1 MAIEYRT
8 STVAALLGG
17 GPEWDFIFDKLNLV
31 DQNSYSLS
39 CAKQK
44 ISLFLGNL
52 KDDVFVII
60 ETDYVDKVYRD
71 SYYNY
76 FASKLNNLSRNCI
89 RLSFIDPGIKH
100 IDLSQEKLSEIP
112 NFYKGFVVLRPLPLA
127 IIGRNAINPSVLKCS
142 VDFAIC
148 KSPIIST
155 CLGIKTTVPAFPHSS
170 QDGEMM
176 TCAETTIWLI
186 FEYFGNK
193 YPEYSPILP
202 SEIHKIL
209 KPHAYQRQIPSA
221 GLTFD
226 QIARVFNNHGF
237 GCKIYFGSGNP
248 KFNEILSTYMES
260 GIPLAICLQSSTIG
274 HAVVAVGHKNIDRNS
289 IDPVQLQDINGKRYY
304 IWNKM
309 SSELIFNDDN
319 LLPYAS
325 APISNPAANYTSPM
339 WSGVAI
345 TMFIVPLNN
354 KIYMDAEMA
363 LGFSQWLASDA
374 IKVDENS
381 VLRTFLASGRS
392 YKQYLMKNPD
402 IPEHIK
408 QKYLSLPMAKFVWV
422 TEFSD
427 LSTCK
432 QNKVNGV
439 LIVDATNP
447 KPLSMPLIFAQY
459 KGLEISFDSATSNF
473 IRTPGF
479 TSEFREYSQNLL

>member
-1 MAIEYRT
+1 MAIEFQI
-8 STVAALLGG
+8 STVASLLGG
-17 GPEWDFIFDKLNLV
+17 GAEWNFIFDKLNLV
-31 DQNSYSLS
+31 DKNSYSLS

-44 ISLFLGNL
+44 VSLFLGNL
-52 KDDVFVII
+52 KDDVFVVI

-71 SYYNY
+71 TYYNY
-76 FASKLNNLSRNCI
+76 FASKLNNVSRNCI
-89 RLSFIDPGIKH
+89 RMSFLDSGIKH
-100 IDLSQEKLSEIP
+100 IDLSEEKLSEIST
-112 NFYKGFVVLRPLPLA
+112 FYKGFVVLRPLTLA
-127 IIGRNAINPSVLKCS
+127 IIGRNAINPSILKSS
-142 VDFAIC
+142 VNFAIC

-155 CLGIKTTVPAFPHSS
+155 CLGIKTSVPSFPHSS
-170 QDGEMM
+170 QDGEVM
-176 TCAETTIWLI
+176 TCAETTIWAI

-237 GCKIYFGSGNP
+237 GCKIYFESGNP
-248 KFNEILSTYMES
+248 KFHEILSTYLES
-260 GIPLAICLQSSTIG
+260 GIPLAICIQSKTIG
-274 HAVVAVGHKNIDRNS
+274 HAVVAVGHKSIDRNG
-289 IDPVQLQDINGKRYY
+289 INPVQLQDINGKKYY

-309 SSELIFNDDN
+309 SSDLIFNDDN

-325 APISNPAANYTSPM
+325 APISNPTVNYTSPK
-339 WSGVAI
+339 WKGAAI

-392 YKQYLMKNPD
+392 YKQYLMTNPD
-402 IPEHIK
+402 IPERLK
-408 QKYLSLPMAKFVWV
+408 ETYLSLPMAKFVWV

-427 LSTCK
+427 LDLCK

-459 KGLEISFDSATSNF
+459 KGSEISFDNATTNF
-473 IRTPGF
+473 IRKSGLPN
-479 TSEFREYSQNLL
+479 EFREYSQNLL